1 MNLKNNNLPAPKSAG
16 SKVKNDIILVAVLL
30 ALVAL
35 AALVLFLSRSA
46 GDTVAVT
53 VDGKP
58 FGEYPLSEDRVVEI
72 ENGDGYNILVIKDG
86 KAHVSEASCP
96 DGICS
101 DHRPIKHSGASI
113 VCLPNKVVVSVE
125 DGEEDNGGLDIVS

>member
-86 KAHVSEASCP
+86 KARVSEASCP

-101 DHRPIKHSGASI
+101 SHRPISYGGESI
-113 VCLPNKVVVSVE
+113 ICLPNKVVVEIRSSNKNVP
-125 DGEEDNGGLDIVS
+125 DVAV

>member
-53 VDGKP
+53 VDGKL

-86 KAHVSEASCP
+86 KARVSEASCP

-101 DHRPIKHSGASI
+101 SHRPIAYGGESI
-113 VCLPNKVVVSVE
+113 ICLPNKVVVEIRSSNKNVP
-125 DGEEDNGGLDIVS
+125 DVAV